1 MSFSNIT
8 VVYNDIYFIDTLVDL
23 LTLLDGVNVTK
34 IQADSFDVETIIDE
48 STDLILVESEGQKE
62 VQQVIT
68 KKLSKIEIV
77 IPIFF
82 VVSDNRAYGNENE
95 TKFDIFRKPIY
106 FPTFLKSLKKEVRE
120 FVEKKNKEVMIGPY
134 FFNYLLKTMIAKDNE
149 EIRLT
154 EMEAKILKFL
164 YNSDGNLIKRDILL
178 KEVWGYNS
186 EVMTHTL
193 ETHIYRLRKKIE
205 TDNIGKSLLISE
217 SGGYRLNLLG

>member
-8 VVYNDIYFIDTLVDL
+8 VVYNDIYFVDALGGL

-34 IQADSFDVETIIDE
+34 VDADSLDVETILDGE
-48 STDLILVESEGQKE
+48 PDVILVESENQKQ
-62 VQQVIT
+62 VQQFIA

-82 VVSDNRAYGNENE
+82 VVSDNRAYEVENE
-95 TKFDIFRKPIY
+95 TKYDTFIKPIY
-106 FPTFLKSLKKEVRE
+106 FPTFLKSLKREVRE
-120 FVEKKNKEVMIGPY
+120 FVGKRNKEVTIGPY
-134 FFNYLLKTMIAKDNE
+134 FFSYLLKTMVLKDNK

-154 EMEAKILKFL
+154 EMEAKILNFL
-164 YNSDGNLIKRDILL
+164 YNSGGNLIKRDILL

-205 TDNIGKSLLISE
+205 TDSVGKNLLISE
-217 SGGYRLNLLG
+217 SGGYRLNLWD

>member
-8 VVYNDIYFIDTLVDL
+8 VVYSDIYFVDALGGL
-23 LTLLDGVNVTK
+23 LTLLDGVSVTK
-34 IQADSFDVETIIDE
+34 VNANSFDIETILDGE
-48 STDLILVESEGQKE
+48 PDVILVESENQKQ
-62 VQQVIT
+62 VQQFIA

-82 VVSDNRAYGNENE
+82 VVSDNRAYGDENE
-95 TKFDIFRKPIY
+95 TKFDIFSKPIY
-106 FPTFLKSLKKEVRE
+106 FPTFLKSLKREVRE
-120 FVEKKNKEVMIGPY
+120 FAGKRNKEVTIGPY
-134 FFNYLLKTMIAKDNE
+134 FFNYLLKTMVLKNNK

-154 EMEAKILKFL
+154 EMEAKILNFL

-205 TDNIGKSLLISE
+205 TDSVSRNLLISE
-217 SGGYRLNLLG
+217 SGGYRLNL

>member
-8 VVYNDIYFIDTLVDL
+8 VVYDDIYFVDALVGL
-23 LTLLDGVNVTK
+23 LTLLDGVSVTK
-34 IQADSFDVETIIDE
+34 VNANSFDVETIVDGE
-48 STDLILVESEGQKE
+48 PDVILVESENQKQ
-62 VQQVIT
+62 VQQFIA

-82 VVSDNRAYGNENE
+82 VVSDNRAYRDENE
-95 TKFDIFRKPIY
+95 TKFDIFSKPIY
-106 FPTFLKSLKKEVRE
+106 FPTFLKSLKREVRE
-120 FVEKKNKEVMIGPY
+120 SVGKRNKEVTIGPY
-134 FFNYLLKTMIAKDNE
+134 FFNYLLKTMVLKDNK

-154 EMEAKILKFL
+154 EMEAKILNFL

-205 TDNIGKSLLISE
+205 TDSVGKNLLISE
-217 SGGYRLNLLG
+217 SGGYRLNL